1 MSIGQQLLNVPM
13 GDMIRQMAFAIADAQ
28 LELDESSIRV
38 AELMSGQRMLRDPD
52 GNMLDKDGNPTDS
65 PEYVDTRVFFGH
77 EKVEGV
83 DTPQKV
89 SMMELGFTP
98 TFYQFIDTI
107 IEVKIAIRISR
118 ESERSVVNKGETKTV
133 QSEAYRRT
141 TLHGSKVGARSVVTT
156 TPVDAS
162 YSSKYSYSAEGSS
175 FLRTKLV
182 PVPPP
187 PVLEDRIRRLMEAQS
202 QPEPKKDPPATP

>member
-1 MSIGQQLLNVPM
+1 MAIGQQLLNVPM

-28 LELDESSIRV
+28 LELDESSVRV

-52 GNMLDKDGNPTDS
+52 GNMVDADGNPSET

-83 DTPQKV
+83 DVPQKV

-141 TLHGSKVGARSVVTT
+141 TLHGSKVGGRSVVTT

-187 PVLEDRIRRLMEAQS
+187 PVLEDRIRRLLEAQN
-202 QPEPKKDPPATP
+202 QPEPKNDPPPTP

>member
-52 GNMLDKDGNPTDS
+52 GNMLDKDGNPSDT
-65 PEYVDTRVFFGH
+65 PQYVDTRVFFGH

-118 ESERSVVNKGETKTV
+118 DTERTVTNKGEIKTV
-133 QSEAYRRT
+133 ESESYKRQA
-141 TLHGSKVGARSVVTT
+141 LHGSKTSARSVVTT

-187 PVLEDRIRRLMEAQS
+187 PVLEDRIRRLIEAQS

>member
-1 MSIGQQLLNVPM
+1 MAIGQQLLNVPM

-38 AELMSGQRMLRDPD
+38 AELMSGQRLLRDPD
-52 GNMLDKDGNPTDS
+52 GNLVDDEGNPTDS
-65 PEYVDTRVFFGH
+65 PEYVDTRVFFGQ

-118 ESERSVVNKGETKTV
+118 ETERSVKNQGETKTV
-133 QSEAYRRT
+133 QSEFYKRS
-141 TLHGSKVGARSVVTT
+141 TLQGGQFGARSVVTT

-162 YSSKYSYSAEGSS
+162 YASKY
-175 FLRTKLV
+175 
-182 PVPPP
+182 
-187 PVLEDRIRRLMEAQS
+187 
-202 QPEPKKDPPATP
+202 

>member
-28 LELDESSIRV
+28 LELDESSVRV

-52 GNMLDKDGNPTDS
+52 GNMLDKDGNPSDT
-65 PEYVDTRVFFGH
+65 PQYVDTRVFFGH

-118 ESERSVVNKGETKTV
+118 DTERTVTNKGEIKRV
-133 QSEAYRRT
+133 ESESYKRQA
-141 TLHGSKVGARSVVTT
+141 LHGSKSGARSVVTT

-187 PVLEDRIRRLMEAQS
+187 PVLEDRIRRLIEAQN
-202 QPEPKKDPPATP
+202 QPEPKQDPPATP

>member
-1 MSIGQQLLNVPM
+1 M
-13 GDMIRQMAFAIADAQ
+13 
-28 LELDESSIRV
+28 
-38 AELMSGQRMLRDPD
+38 
-52 GNMLDKDGNPTDS
+52 S
-65 PEYVDTRVFFGH
+65 PEYVDTRVFFGQ

-118 ESERSVVNKGETKTV
+118 ETERSVKNQGETKTV
-133 QSEAYRRT
+133 QSEFYKRS
-141 TLHGSKVGARSVVTT
+141 TLQGGQFGARSVVTT

-162 YSSKYSYSAEGSS
+162 YASKYSYSAEGSS

-187 PVLEDRIRRLMEAQS
+187 PVLEDRIRRLLEAQN
-202 QPEPKKDPPATP
+202 QPEPKNDPPPTP